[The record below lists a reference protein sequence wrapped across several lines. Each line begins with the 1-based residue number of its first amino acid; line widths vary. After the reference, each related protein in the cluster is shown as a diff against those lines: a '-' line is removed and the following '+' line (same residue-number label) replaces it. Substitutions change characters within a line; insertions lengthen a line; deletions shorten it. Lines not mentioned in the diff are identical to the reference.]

1 MFLLPARKNALP
13 CQTTQDRTMRPSS
26 VKTSENLLDEL
37 QTALAHGTVA
47 RRVETLRRVTD
58 LFVNGAVNYSDE
70 QTAVFDDVFQCLV
83 EKIETS
89 ARALL
94 AERLAP
100 IAAAP
105 PRIVRTL
112 ARDKSIEV
120 AGPVLTKS
128 ERLDEA
134 TLIDIASTHGQGHL
148 KAISLRRVLSEALTD
163 VLVTRG
169 NDEVVQSTVSNPGA
183 RLSEDS
189 LKDLVTRAERDDD
202 LASCIGLRPDL
213 PRHHYLKLVAKASS
227 SVRRKLEAA
236 HPELAIEVSSV
247 VQEAALRVRTA
258 AMTRQTEMARA
269 LVKSLHADGRLNEF
283 QVIAF
288 AEQGK
293 FDETN
298 AGLAAL
304 AGVSV
309 ETAENMMIESRNE
322 GVMILAKVAG
332 MQWST
337 VRAIIMM
344 RAKLSGGPQPD
355 MLKLRDTYEE
365 LRSSTAQQ
373 VLRFHRMQQA
383 TTPAT

>member
-1 MFLLPARKNALP
+1 
-13 CQTTQDRTMRPSS
+13 MRSKPEKS
-26 VKTSENLLDEL
+26 TENLLEEL
-37 QTALAHGTVA
+37 QAALSHGTVA

-58 LFVNGAVNYSDE
+58 LFVGNAVDYSDDHIR
-70 QTAVFDDVFQCLV
+70 VFDDVFECLI
-83 EKIETS
+83 EHIETS

-94 AERLAP
+94 ADRLAP

-105 PRIVRTL
+105 PKIIRTL
-112 ARDKSIEV
+112 ALDDVIEV
-120 AGPVLTKS
+120 AGPVLSKS

-134 TLIDIASTHGQGHL
+134 TLIGIARTRGQAHL

-169 NDEVVQSTVSNPGA
+169 NEDVVQSTVRNPGA
-183 RLSEDS
+183 RLSEGS
-189 LKDLVTRAERDDD
+189 LTDLVTRAERDDD

-213 PRHHYLKLVAKASS
+213 PRHHYLKLVAKASL

-236 HPELAIEVSSV
+236 HPELADEVSSV
-247 VQEAALRVRTA
+247 VQEAAQRVRAA

-269 LVKSLHADGRLNEF
+269 LVKSLHEDGRLNELE
-283 QVIAF
+283 ITTF

-304 AGVSV
+304 AGVAV
-309 ETAENMMIESRNE
+309 ETAETMMIESRTE
-322 GVMILAKVAG
+322 GVMILAKAAG
-332 MQWST
+332 MQWPS
-337 VRAIIMM
+337 VRAIIAM
-344 RAKLSGGPQPD
+344 REKLSGSTPAD
-355 MLKLRDTYEE
+355 MLALRDSYET

-373 VLRFHRMQQA
+373 VLRFHRMQSA
-383 TTPAT
+383 TPAV

>member
-1 MFLLPARKNALP
+1 
-13 CQTTQDRTMRPSS
+13 MRPSS
-26 VKTSENLLDEL
+26 AKTSENLLEEL

-58 LFVNGAVNYSDE
+58 LFVNGVVNYSDE

-83 EKIETS
+83 EKIEAS

-105 PRIVRTL
+105 PRIIRTL

-128 ERLDEA
+128 ERLDET

-163 VLVTRG
+163 LLVTRG
-169 NDEVVQSTVSNPGA
+169 NNDVVQSTVSNPGA
-183 RLSEDS
+183 RLSEGS

-213 PRHHYLKLVAKASS
+213 PRHHYLKLVAKAST

-236 HPELAIEVSSV
+236 HPELANEVSSV
-247 VQEAALRVRTA
+247 VQEAAQRVRTA

-269 LVKSLHADGRLNEF
+269 LVTSLHEDGRLNEF
-283 QVIAF
+283 QIIAF

-304 AGVSV
+304 AGVAV

-337 VRAIIMM
+337 VRAIIAM

-355 MLKLRDTYEE
+355 MLTLRDTYEA

-373 VLRFHRMQQA
+373 VLRFHRMQQ
-383 TTPAT
+383 TTPPAA